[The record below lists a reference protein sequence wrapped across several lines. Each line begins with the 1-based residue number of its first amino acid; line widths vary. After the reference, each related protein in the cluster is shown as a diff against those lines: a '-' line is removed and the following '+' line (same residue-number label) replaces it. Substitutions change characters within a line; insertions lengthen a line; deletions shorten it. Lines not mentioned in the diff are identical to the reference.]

1 MLRFSR
7 SRAAVAQSLCQAV
20 RVKTEDANQCAF
32 PFKLNHTKR
41 GHERGL
47 TSAAEGCCQCAWP
60 QAGPSG
66 CQAQRSDK
74 EEGGGKGGSRPA
86 SPSPTRQLAAP
97 ERFSGSAHRA
107 TGLSACPAQR
117 RQLARSSAASIRRRN
132 PERGVGGE
140 EEGH

>member
-20 RVKTEDANQCAF
+20 RVKTEDANQRAF

-47 TSAAEGCCQCAWP
+47 TGAAEGCCAWP

-97 ERFSGSAHRA
+97 ERRGGSARRATALRVGASGSGPSNCLVQH
-107 TGLSACPAQR
+107 SD
-117 RQLARSSAASIRRRN
+117 
-132 PERGVGGE
+132 E
-140 EEGH
+140 EEGVSSAICVQYEKK

>member
-20 RVKTEDANQCAF
+20 RVKTEDANQRAF

-47 TSAAEGCCQCAWP
+47 TGAAEGCCAWP

-97 ERFSGSAHRA
+97 ERRGGSARRA
-107 TGLSACPAQR
+107 TGLRVGAPAR
-117 RQLARSSAASIRRRN
+117 RPEQLPGTA
-132 PERGVGGE
+132 
-140 EEGH
+140 

>member
-20 RVKTEDANQCAF
+20 RVKTEDANQRAF

-47 TSAAEGCCQCAWP
+47 TGAAEGCCAWP

-74 EEGGGKGGSRPA
+74 EEGGGKGGSLPA

-97 ERFSGSAHRA
+97 ER
-107 TGLSACPAQR
+107 
-117 RQLARSSAASIRRRN
+117 
-132 PERGVGGE
+132 RGG
-140 EEGH
+140 